1 MKRTFLM
8 VLCVLAS
15 LAVGQAL
22 QAETSSAV
30 PVPENGACA
39 LNSADIAALVGGA
52 GLSPVQP
59 MQPAAQPDPFGG
71 GPQTNACCS
80 LAERNECYA
89 LYGGCA
95 HWYCDLVCICENI
108 C

>member
-1 MKRTFLM
+1 MKRTFLV
-8 VLCVLAS
+8 VLCVLAT

-22 QAETSSAV
+22 QAETEGS
-30 PVPENGACA
+30 GCA
-39 LNSADIAALVGGA
+39 LTSADIAALVGDA

-59 MQPAAQPDPFGG
+59 MQPAAKPDPFGG